1 MLNASFRTDGSSN
14 FGSDKQFNPNW
25 AAGAA
30 WNISEENF
38 MQSLKP
44 VLNRLTLRLATGFT
58 GNINRSV
65 SPQIIINYFDDY
77 RNVSNNV
84 FHIGSITTPP
94 NPDLRWEKTQDVKL
108 ALDFGLFNDR
118 LNGIIEGYYRKSSDI
133 VTSVQVLS
141 TTGYTSQRYNTAEL
155 ENKGIEITL
164 NGTPIKSRDFTLTLS
179 ANLAYNLNKVKKY
192 DASYKSMGYANLWE
206 GYPDRKS
213 VV

>member
-1 MLNASFRTDGSSN
+1 MAALDASTGETWNEQRFASFYASADYYYKNKYVLNASFRTDGSSN

-118 LNGIIEGYYRKSSDI
+118 LNGIIEGYYRK
-133 VTSVQVLS
+133 V
-141 TTGYTSQRYNTAEL
+141 
-155 ENKGIEITL
+155 
-164 NGTPIKSRDFTLTLS
+164 PI
-179 ANLAYNLNKVKKY
+179 
-192 DASYKSMGYANLWE
+192 
-206 GYPDRKS
+206 
-213 VV
+213 